1 MSDQSMTF
9 LTVSQLNAVKWIIKN
24 VYHVPHFYMVFCQQR
39 LDRGFFS
46 IWKREVIKNSLTY
59 FQFDRDSLFK
69 KKQKQKQKDTQH
81 CWSFHYFRVPQGY
94 LINTGLGGSSFSRKT
109 FEITRVL
116 KLFLGKRTYTKL
128 DCPVL
133 LVSLILITK
142 LFCQGGFYFTLFC
155 SFQYE
160 C

>member
-1 MSDQSMTF
+1 MCTTSHIFTCF
-9 LTVSQLNAVKWIIKN
+9 
-24 VYHVPHFYMVFCQQR
+24 FCQQR

-155 SFQYE
+155 SFKYE

>member
-24 VYHVPHFYMVFCQQR
+24 VYHVP
-39 LDRGFFS
+39 S

-155 SFQYE
+155 SFKYE

>member
-1 MSDQSMTF
+1 MCTTSHIFTWFFVSRG
-9 LTVSQLNAVKWIIKN
+9 LTEVSSR
-24 VYHVPHFYMVFCQQR
+24 FE
-39 LDRGFFS
+39 RGKLLRILLHIFNLIEIPFS
-46 IWKREVIKNSLTY
+46 
-59 FQFDRDSLFK
+59 K
-69 KKQKQKQKDTQH
+69 KKQKQKQKDTQY

-94 LINTGLGGSSFSRKT
+94 LINTGLGGSSFSRKV

-116 KLFLGKRTYTKL
+116 KLFPGKRTYTKL

-155 SFQYE
+155 SFKYE